1 MNRGE
6 IYYIAKREDAY
17 TDRLPQYSNII
28 EPGRPA
34 IIVSNSSLNN
44 SNNVVT
50 VVYLTSKPKAK
61 NPAYFSI
68 VCKGHTST
76 VLCDQII
83 TIDKSRVG
91 GYIKTLDENE
101 LAQLNAALAYTLEL
115 SSENT
120 IGPEEQRVQNE
131 IVQNYSKLLQ
141 ENKSLVEQLNAY
153 KTVLKT
159 IGGSI

>member
-17 TDRLPQYSNII
+17 KPSSQFHSNVI

-44 SNNVVT
+44 SNNTVT
-50 VVYLTSKPKAK
+50 VVYLTSKPKLE
-61 NPAYFSI
+61 NPAYFTV
-68 VCKGHTST
+68 VCKGNTST

-91 GYIKTLDENE
+91 SYITTLNAKEME
-101 LAQLNAALAYTLEL
+101 SLNAALAYTLEL
-115 SSENT
+115 NT
-120 IGPEEQRVQNE
+120 GTAAGPEEQQIQNE
-131 IVQNYSKLLQ
+131 IVEKYAQLVS
-141 ENKSLVEQLNAY
+141 ENKSLIEQLNAY
-153 KTVLKT
+153 RLVLKT
-159 IGGSI
+159 IGKDV